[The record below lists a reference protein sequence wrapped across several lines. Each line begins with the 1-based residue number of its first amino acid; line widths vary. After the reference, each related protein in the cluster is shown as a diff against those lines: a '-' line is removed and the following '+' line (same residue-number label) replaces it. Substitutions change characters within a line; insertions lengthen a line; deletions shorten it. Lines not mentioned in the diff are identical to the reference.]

1 MSPTHAPAHWQ
12 RHTPLQ
18 QAVRTG
24 LMVFCIACVV
34 MSARHIEVIPEFL
47 LDAPEQMQ
55 DLFERMWPIDFHHY
69 PDGVHDALVD
79 TLHIATLGT
88 LLAMVFA
95 VPISILATHRLVPW
109 SMVNWMAR
117 LFLVASRSVNSLI
130 WALLFVGIFGP
141 GSLAGTAAIA
151 MRSIGFIGKLI
162 SEALEECDDKPVQA
176 LQAVGASWT
185 SVLLKSYW
193 PQVQPSFWSVLLF
206 RWDIN
211 IRESAV
217 LGLVGAGGIGMALDT
232 AMNLFRW
239 EQVSLILL
247 AIFVIVLVVE
257 VMVTQIRKRVL

>member
-1 MSPTHAPAHWQ
+1 
-12 RHTPLQ
+12 
-18 QAVRTG
+18 
-24 LMVFCIACVV
+24 
-34 MSARHIEVIPEFL
+34 
-47 LDAPEQMQ
+47 
-55 DLFERMWPIDFHHY
+55 
-69 PDGVHDALVD
+69 
-79 TLHIATLGT
+79 
-88 LLAMVFA
+88 
-95 VPISILATHRLVPW
+95 
-109 SMVNWMAR
+109 
-117 LFLVASRSVNSLI
+117 
-130 WALLFVGIFGP
+130 
-141 GSLAGTAAIA
+141 

-162 SEALEECDDKPVQA
+162 SEALEESDDKPVQA

-185 SVLLKSYW
+185 SVLLKAYW